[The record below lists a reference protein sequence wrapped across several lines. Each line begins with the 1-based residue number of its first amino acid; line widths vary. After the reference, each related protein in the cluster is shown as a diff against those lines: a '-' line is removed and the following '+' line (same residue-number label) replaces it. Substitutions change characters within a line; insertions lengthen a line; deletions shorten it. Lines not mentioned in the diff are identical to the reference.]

1 VSPTAPSPVAKA
13 VGYSHGTKRER
24 KSVQEVPIEKKVA
37 VIFEFFSNSYYIIIE
52 NQ

>member
-1 VSPTAPSPVAKA
+1 MVDND
-13 VGYSHGTKRER
+13 GYLLFSM
-24 KSVQEVPIEKKVA
+24 VPKKVA